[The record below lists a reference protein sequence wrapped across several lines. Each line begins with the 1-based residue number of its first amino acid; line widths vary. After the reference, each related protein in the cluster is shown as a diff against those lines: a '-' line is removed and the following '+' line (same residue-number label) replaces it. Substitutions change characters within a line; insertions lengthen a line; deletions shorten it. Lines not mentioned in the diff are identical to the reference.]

1 MKETVLH
8 VTTTA
13 LEDPASDLPSPPQ
26 QYNVQRRGSRVRV
39 PRKTTARLQIW
50 DVTLVNLSISGA
62 LVEHTHRVRVGEP
75 SLLAMDVDGVETR
88 VKVRVV
94 RSFVSH
100 FVPITRD
107 EQQLFYRTGIEFVDI
122 SDEAAK
128 RISAYLERLRA
139 TKSAG

>member
-1 MKETVLH
+1 MNESILH
-8 VTTTA
+8 ATSIA
-13 LEDPASDLPSPPQ
+13 LEEPVAEIPSPPQ

-75 SLLAMDVDGVETR
+75 SLLTLNIEGVEVK
-88 VKVRVV
+88 VKVRIV

-100 FVPITRD
+100 FVPITLE
-107 EQQLFYRTGIEFVDI
+107 EQQLFYRTGVQFVDI
-122 SDEAAK
+122 ADDATK
-128 RISAYLERLRA
+128 LISGYLDRLRA
-139 TKSAG
+139 STSGG